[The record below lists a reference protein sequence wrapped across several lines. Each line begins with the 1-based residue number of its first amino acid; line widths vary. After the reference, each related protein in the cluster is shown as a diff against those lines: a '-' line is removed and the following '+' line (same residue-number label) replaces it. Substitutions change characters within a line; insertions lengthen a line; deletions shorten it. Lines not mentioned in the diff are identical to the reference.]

1 MISGEYLLATRI
13 ARANAG
19 YRFGINY
26 IGSGSFGVEDGITI
40 VGDESGKTLENTMTG
55 NILPI
60 VEIKGK
66 VKVLE
71 DDGSEEH
78 PYKIYI

>member
-60 VEIKGK
+60 VE
-66 VKVLE
+66 
-71 DDGSEEH
+71 H